1 VLVRQ
6 FDSLDDQAK
15 PWLACPK
22 TGNNN
27 WCHSF
32 SDRWATSI
40 ISPKARMM
48 YYGVEGIGGFVLAP
62 TAKLFCAY
70 PEDGNSMAKV
80 CHPLGGD
87 GVTCIPGCYPWGR
100 QCPDVGHD
108 WSCSFPPNQL
118 REALTAQ
125 EHRADYLHRNNELI
139 IDMQS
144 IEEHLPYAII
154 GFFYNARSG
163 SSERSRV
170 KLVRSSFL
178 AHYSL
183 GSDEGPPLLVL
194 DLPNGGRRPF
204 TLATSQR

>member
-1 VLVRQ
+1 MCAHELCLELALNSHEWRLLT
-6 FDSLDDQAK
+6 DLSHLSPSLSTCVPCVCTVWESAD
-15 PWLACPK
+15 
-22 TGNNN
+22 
-27 WCHSF
+27 
-32 SDRWATSI
+32 
-40 ISPKARMM
+40 
-48 YYGVEGIGGFVLAP
+48 
-62 TAKLFCAY
+62 